1 MHDSRRL
8 MWLLFLP
15 SSREHR
21 PKRALP
27 IRRNSPPS
35 KEKEM
40 DASAPALQCYCR
52 IDKKARFRNAFIV
65 NVNVV

>member
-1 MHDSRRL
+1 MIPDALCGCCFFQARASIVR
-8 MWLLFLP
+8 
-15 SSREHR
+15 
-21 PKRALP
+21 KRALP